1 MSFLLDATV
10 SDNDTD
16 TVIHFLPP
24 GVAYTTGLSHN
35 PFTWL
40 LSKTGRK

>member
-1 MSFLLDATV
+1 MPLEDIFNDHDLDLCFTPM
-10 SDNDTD
+10 T
-16 TVIHFLPP
+16 HFLPP

-40 LSKTGRK
+40 PL